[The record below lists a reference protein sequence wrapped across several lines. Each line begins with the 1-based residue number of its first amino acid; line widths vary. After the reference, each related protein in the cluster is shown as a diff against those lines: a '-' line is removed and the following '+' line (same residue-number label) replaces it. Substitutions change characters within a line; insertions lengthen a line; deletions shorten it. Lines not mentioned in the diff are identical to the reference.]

1 MIYVF
6 TCSYMY
12 HYHLDIDDQLSGL
25 YAKNETFCSQQL
37 FIQKACKIL
46 HFGSMLN
53 VNQVRVLCSLLTII

>member
-1 MIYVF
+1 
-6 TCSYMY
+6 MY
-12 HYHLDIDDQLSGL
+12 HYHLDIDHQLSGL